1 MMVLINTCNIVL
13 SFVALLVWDK
23 YRTNLEFDNIINDL
37 INIKKSVLEL
47 NNEIAELKSII
58 INLKDNKKDNKD
70 LDYIEVDYKK
80 ILDDL

>member
-13 SFVALLVWDK
+13 SFTALLLWDK
-23 YRTNLEFDNIINDL
+23 YKTNLEFDNIINDL

-47 NNEIAELKSII
+47 NNEIAELKNI
-58 INLKDNKKDNKD
+58 INNLKNNNNKD
-70 LDYIEVDYKK
+70 TDYIEVDYKK